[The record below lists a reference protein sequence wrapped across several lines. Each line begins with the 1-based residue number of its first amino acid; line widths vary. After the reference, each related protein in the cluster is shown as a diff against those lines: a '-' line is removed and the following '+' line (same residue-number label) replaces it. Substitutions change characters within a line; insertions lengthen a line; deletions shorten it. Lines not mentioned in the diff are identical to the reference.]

1 MNSNRLCTSR
11 LVLLVAVV
19 SFPHQAEATPQSVA
33 AKEKFFESEVRPLLV
48 ENCYQCHSA
57 QADTPFANLRLDNR
71 AGMLKGGDRGP
82 VIVPG
87 DPDASQLIQAV
98 RYRNLE
104 MPPTGKLSGDQI
116 EVLVKWV
123 RLGAPWPEHEAAT
136 GNLVGAKPDTS
147 EASLDHWAWQSVSGA
162 APPAVRKNGWP
173 SHPIDH
179 FILAQLEAKG
189 LKPSPGA
196 NRYTLLRRIYFDL
209 TGLPPDPQAI
219 QAFVRDDSEHAFE
232 RVVDRLLASPD
243 FGERWGRHWL
253 DLTGYADTLGKGRRI
268 PAKEAWRYRDYVIQS
283 LNSDKPYDRFVRE
296 QIAGDVL
303 DWQTDAQRRQQIVA
317 TGFLAIG
324 PWALVDADKEQ
335 LTMDVV
341 DTQIDRLGRVFQG
354 LTLGCARCHDHK
366 FDPIPTNDYYAM
378 AGIFRSTRTLNG
390 RKTGIFSEVNR
401 VLLPETAAELRQRSA
416 AMKRYQKDLA
426 EAVANQEALKAE
438 EKRLA
443 DRRKALQEA
452 TDSTKKEQ
460 LEKEIEEIEKTLK
473 QAAQQ
478 VLLVEFN
485 RPGPPLAIA
494 TEDRDV
500 PEDCHLNIRGN
511 PHSLGESVP
520 RGFLSLTSTGPPR
533 IANRRDFKG
542 RYVRSSGRLELAAWL
557 VDPRNPLTA
566 RVMVNRIW
574 HHLLGVGLVRTVDNF
589 GTQGEAPS
597 HPELLDYLASRF
609 VQQGWSVKSMIREIV
624 LTSSYRQS
632 SNHNAEAHAT
642 DPDNRLLWRANRRRL
657 EAETLRDSMLAISGR
672 LDRTRGGPSLPLD
685 SLENIGFGFPEALA
699 KDAKIGED
707 VLWRRT
713 VYLPTV
719 RKSQL
724 QQLELLDLFD
734 FPNPDETTGARS
746 VTTVPTQGLYLM
758 NSPFVM
764 QQALLTA
771 KALLNKKEL
780 DDSQR
785 IAHLFLRVLNR
796 PVTHPEVSR
805 ALEFLARFERDL
817 AVLRPDEP
825 RREAWSRYC
834 HAVLVSNEF
843 LFRG

>member
-1 MNSNRLCTSR
+1 M
-11 LVLLVAVV
+11 
-19 SFPHQAEATPQSVA
+19 A
-33 AKEKFFESEVRPLLV
+33 AQERFFESEVRPLLV
-48 ENCYQCHSA
+48 ENCYPCHSA
-57 QADTPFANLRLDNR
+57 QASTPFANLRLDNR
-71 AGMLKGGDRGP
+71 AGVLKGGDRGP

-87 DPDASQLIQAV
+87 DPEASQLIQAV

-104 MPPTGKLSGDQI
+104 MPPTGRLSEDQI

-123 RLGAPWPEHEAAT
+123 QLGAPWPEHEPAT
-136 GNLVGAKPDTS
+136 DNPAEAKPDTP
-147 EASLDHWAWQSVSGA
+147 EASLDHWAWQSVSRA
-162 APPAVRKNGWP
+162 APPAVRKNGW
-173 SHPIDH
+173 SGQPIDH

-189 LKPSPGA
+189 LGPSPRA
-196 NRYTLLRRIYFDL
+196 DRYTLLRRIYFDL
-209 TGLPPDPQAI
+209 SGLPPDPQAI
-219 QAFVRDDSEHAFE
+219 QAFERDDSEQAFE

-268 PAKEAWRYRDYVIQS
+268 PAKEAWRYRDYVIQAF
-283 LNSDKPYDRFVRE
+283 NSGKPYDRFVRE

-303 DWQTDAQRRQQIVA
+303 DWQTDAQRREQIVA

-341 DTQIDRLGRVFQG
+341 DIQIDRLGRVFQG

-366 FDPIPTNDYYAM
+366 FDPVPTDEYYAM
-378 AGIFRSTRTLNG
+378 AGILRSTRTLNG
-390 RKTGIFSEVNR
+390 RKTGVFSDVNR
-401 VLLPETAAELRQRSA
+401 VLLPETAIELRHRSA
-416 AMKRYQKDLA
+416 AMKQYQKDLA
-426 EAVANQEALKAE
+426 EALANREALKAE
-438 EKRLA
+438 EKLLA

-452 TDSTKKEQ
+452 TDSAKKDQ
-460 LEKEIEEIEKTLK
+460 LKTEIEESEKTLK

-485 RPGPPLAIA
+485 RPGPPMAIA
-494 TEDRDV
+494 TADRDV
-500 PEDCHLNIRGN
+500 PEDCHINIRGN

-520 RGFLSLTSTGPPR
+520 RGFLSLTSVEPPQ

-542 RYVRSSGRLELAAWL
+542 SYVRSSGRLELADWL
-557 VDPRNPLTA
+557 VDANNPLTA
-566 RVMVNRIW
+566 RVMANRIW
-574 HHLLGVGLVRTVDNF
+574 HHLFGAGLVRTVDNF
-589 GTQGEAPS
+589 GTQGAAPS

-609 VQQGWSVKSMIREIV
+609 VQQGWSVKGMIREIV
-624 LTSSYRQS
+624 LTSTYRQG
-632 SNHNAEAHAT
+632 SNHNDDGHAM
-642 DPDNRLLWRANRRRL
+642 DPDNRLLWRAHRRRL
-657 EAETLRDSMLAISGR
+657 EAETFRDSLLAISGR
-672 LDRTRGGPSLPLD
+672 LDLARGGPSLPLG
-685 SLENIGFGFPEALA
+685 SLDNIGFGFPESLT
-699 KDAKIGED
+699 KDAKLGED
-707 VLWRRT
+707 VLRRRT

-758 NSPFVM
+758 NSPFVKR
-764 QQALLTA
+764 QALLTA
-771 KALLNKKEL
+771 ESLLDNKGL

-785 IAHLFLRVLNR
+785 IAHLFLKVLNR
-796 PVTHPEVSR
+796 PVTQPEVTR

-817 AVLRPDEP
+817 AVLPERPDKP

-834 HAVLVSNEF
+834 HAVFVSNEF